1 MIITRQKYLDML
13 VAGQG
18 NGLVKIVT
26 GGRRCGK
33 SFLLFQIFHQYLLQH
48 GVDEEHLIEVS
59 LDDRRNRKLCDP
71 DALLDYLDSR
81 IKSDGKTNF
90 IFLDEIQLVDDFIGV
105 LLSLMHTPNTEVYV
119 SGSNSKFLSKDVVT
133 EFRGR
138 GQEIRI
144 WPLSFSEYYGAVG
157 GERSQAWK
165 DYYTFGGLPQILS
178 LGTERAKRSYL
189 RDIYEVT
196 YIKDIVERNKIK
208 VPEGLRELVR
218 ILASGIGSSTN
229 PTRIC
234 NTFQSVSQLQITDKT
249 INEYISDIQDAF
261 LIEEAL
267 RYDVKGRKYIGTE
280 TKYYFCDL
288 GLRNIVLN
296 LRQQEE
302 THIMENVI
310 YNELRMRGYLVD
322 VGLVECW
329 TTNENGKRK
338 RSKLEVDFV
347 VNNGPE
353 RVYIQSAFNMPTKD
367 KEKQERRSL
376 INIADNF
383 RKVIVVKDDIKR
395 KIDDDGVVSRRVLT
409 IGFVNDNMVEVL
421 DGLSDG
427 DRIVTG
433 GQNKLREGSKIKLE
447 GQGAK

>member
-395 KIDDDGVVSRRVLT
+395 KIDDDGVVT
-409 IGFVNDNMVEVL
+409 IGLFDFLL
-421 DGLSDG
+421 DEQSIE
-427 DRIVTG
+427 R
-433 GQNKLREGSKIKLE
+433 
-447 GQGAK
+447 

>member
-48 GVDEEHLIEVS
+48 GVDEGHLIEVS

-165 DYYTFGGLPQILS
+165 GYYTFGGLPQILS

-395 KIDDDGVVSRRVLT
+395 KIDDDGVVT
-409 IGFVNDNMVEVL
+409 IGLFDFLL
-421 DGLSDG
+421 DEQSIE
-427 DRIVTG
+427 RY
-433 GQNKLREGSKIKLE
+433 
-447 GQGAK
+447 

>member
-48 GVDEEHLIEVS
+48 GVDEGHLIEVS

-165 DYYTFGGLPQILS
+165 NYYTFGGLPQILS

-329 TTNENGKRK
+329 TTDENGKRK

-395 KIDDDGVVSRRVLT
+395 KIDDDGVVT
-409 IGFVNDNMVEVL
+409 IGLFDFLL
-421 DGLSDG
+421 DEQSIE
-427 DRIVTG
+427 R
-433 GQNKLREGSKIKLE
+433 
-447 GQGAK
+447 

>member
-48 GVDEEHLIEVS
+48 GVDEGHLIEVS

-178 LGTERAKRSYL
+178 LDTERAKRSYL

-329 TTNENGKRK
+329 TTDENGKRK

-395 KIDDDGVVSRRVLT
+395 KIDDDGVVT
-409 IGFVNDNMVEVL
+409 IGLFDFLL
-421 DGLSDG
+421 DEQS
-427 DRIVTG
+427 IE
-433 GQNKLREGSKIKLE
+433 KY
-447 GQGAK
+447 

>member
-1 MIITRQKYLDML
+1 MIITRQKYLEML

-48 GVDEEHLIEVS
+48 GVDEGHLIEVS

-81 IKSDGKTNF
+81 IKSGGKTNF

-178 LGTERAKRSYL
+178 LDTERAKRSYL

-322 VGLVECW
+322 VGIVECW

-395 KIDDDGVVSRRVLT
+395 KIDDDGVVT
-409 IGFVNDNMVEVL
+409 IGLFDFLL
-421 DGLSDG
+421 DEQSIE
-427 DRIVTG
+427 RY
-433 GQNKLREGSKIKLE
+433 
-447 GQGAK
+447 

>member
-33 SFLLFQIFHQYLLQH
+33 SFLLFQIFHKYLLQH

-71 DALLDYLDSR
+71 DALLDYLDAR

-208 VPEGLRELVR
+208 VPEGLRELAR

-249 INEYISDIQDAF
+249 INEYILDIQDAF

-329 TTNENGKRK
+329 TTDENGKRK

-347 VNNGPE
+347 VNNGAE
-353 RVYIQSAFNMPTKD
+353 RVYVQSAFNMPTKE

-395 KIDDDGVVSRRVLT
+395 KIDDDGVVT
-409 IGFVNDNMVEVL
+409 IGLFDFLL
-421 DGLSDG
+421 DEQSIE
-427 DRIVTG
+427 RY
-433 GQNKLREGSKIKLE
+433 
-447 GQGAK
+447 

>member
-48 GVDEEHLIEVS
+48 GVDEGHLIEVS

-178 LGTERAKRSYL
+178 LDTERAKRSYL

-288 GLRNIVLN
+288 RLRNIVLN

-395 KIDDDGVVSRRVLT
+395 KIDDDGVVT
-409 IGFVNDNMVEVL
+409 IGLFDFLL
-421 DGLSDG
+421 DEQSIE
-427 DRIVTG
+427 RY
-433 GQNKLREGSKIKLE
+433 
-447 GQGAK
+447 

>member
-48 GVDEEHLIEVS
+48 GVDEGHLIEVS

-178 LGTERAKRSYL
+178 LDTERAKRSYL

-218 ILASGIGSSTN
+218 IFASGIGSSTN

-395 KIDDDGVVSRRVLT
+395 KIDDDGVVT
-409 IGFVNDNMVEVL
+409 IGLFDFLL
-421 DGLSDG
+421 DEQSIE
-427 DRIVTG
+427 RY
-433 GQNKLREGSKIKLE
+433 
-447 GQGAK
+447 

>member
-48 GVDEEHLIEVS
+48 GVDEGHLIEVS

-189 RDIYEVT
+189 RDIYEAT

-329 TTNENGKRK
+329 TTDENGKRK

-395 KIDDDGVVSRRVLT
+395 KIDDDGVVT
-409 IGFVNDNMVEVL
+409 IGLFDFLL
-421 DGLSDG
+421 DEQSIE
-427 DRIVTG
+427 RY
-433 GQNKLREGSKIKLE
+433 
-447 GQGAK
+447 

>member
-48 GVDEEHLIEVS
+48 GVDEGHLIEVS

-71 DALLDYLDSR
+71 DALLDYLDAR
-81 IKSDGKTNF
+81 IKSDGKTCF

-105 LLSLMHTPNTEVYV
+105 LLSLMHTPNIEVYV

-329 TTNENGKRK
+329 TTDENGKRK

-395 KIDDDGVVSRRVLT
+395 KIDDDGVVT
-409 IGFVNDNMVEVL
+409 IGLFDFLL
-421 DGLSDG
+421 DEQS
-427 DRIVTG
+427 IE
-433 GQNKLREGSKIKLE
+433 KY
-447 GQGAK
+447 

>member
-1 MIITRQKYLDML
+1 MIITRQKYLEML

-48 GVDEEHLIEVS
+48 GVDEGHLIEVS

-178 LGTERAKRSYL
+178 LDTERAKRSYL

-322 VGLVECW
+322 IGLVECW
-329 TTNENGKRK
+329 TTDENGKRK

-395 KIDDDGVVSRRVLT
+395 KIDDDGVVT
-409 IGFVNDNMVEVL
+409 IGLFDFLL
-421 DGLSDG
+421 DEQSIE
-427 DRIVTG
+427 RY
-433 GQNKLREGSKIKLE
+433 
-447 GQGAK
+447 

>member
-48 GVDEEHLIEVS
+48 GVDEGHLIEVS

-322 VGLVECW
+322 VGLIECW

-395 KIDDDGVVSRRVLT
+395 KIDDDGVVT
-409 IGFVNDNMVEVL
+409 IGLFDFLL
-421 DGLSDG
+421 DEQSIE
-427 DRIVTG
+427 RY
-433 GQNKLREGSKIKLE
+433 
-447 GQGAK
+447 

>member
-189 RDIYEVT
+189 SDIYEVT

-329 TTNENGKRK
+329 TTDENGKRK

-395 KIDDDGVVSRRVLT
+395 KIDDDGVVT
-409 IGFVNDNMVEVL
+409 IGLFDFLL
-421 DGLSDG
+421 DEQSIE
-427 DRIVTG
+427 R
-433 GQNKLREGSKIKLE
+433 
-447 GQGAK
+447 

>member
-33 SFLLFQIFHQYLLQH
+33 SFLLFQIFHKYLLQH

-71 DALLDYLDSR
+71 DALLDYLDAR

-157 GERSQAWK
+157 GERSQVWK

-329 TTNENGKRK
+329 TTDENGKRK

-395 KIDDDGVVSRRVLT
+395 KIDDDGVVT
-409 IGFVNDNMVEVL
+409 IGLFDFLL
-421 DGLSDG
+421 DEQSIE
-427 DRIVTG
+427 RY
-433 GQNKLREGSKIKLE
+433 
-447 GQGAK
+447 

>member
-33 SFLLFQIFHQYLLQH
+33 SFLLFQIFHKYLLQH
-48 GVDEEHLIEVS
+48 GVDEGHLIEVS

-249 INEYISDIQDAF
+249 INEYILDIQDAF

-329 TTNENGKRK
+329 TTDENGKRK

-347 VNNGPE
+347 VNNGAE
-353 RVYIQSAFNMPTKD
+353 RVYVQSAFNMPTKE

-395 KIDDDGVVSRRVLT
+395 KIDDDGVVT
-409 IGFVNDNMVEVL
+409 IGLFDFLL
-421 DGLSDG
+421 DEQSIE
-427 DRIVTG
+427 RY
-433 GQNKLREGSKIKLE
+433 
-447 GQGAK
+447 

>member
-33 SFLLFQIFHQYLLQH
+33 SFLLFQIFHKYLLQH

-71 DALLDYLDSR
+71 DALLDYLDAR

-249 INEYISDIQDAF
+249 INEYILDIQDAF

-329 TTNENGKRK
+329 TTDENGKRK

-353 RVYIQSAFNMPTKD
+353 RVYVQSAFNMPTKE

-395 KIDDDGVVSRRVLT
+395 KIDDDGVIT
-409 IGFVNDNMVEVL
+409 IGLFDFLL
-421 DGLSDG
+421 DEQSIE
-427 DRIVTG
+427 RY
-433 GQNKLREGSKIKLE
+433 
-447 GQGAK
+447 